1 MSPAAQR
8 GRVRMVE
15 WIWRVVFWTEWMVLN
30 WRWLLTL
37 LAAGT
42 GMACVLAAR
51 LDERRWR

>member
-1 MSPAAQR
+1 
-8 GRVRMVE
+8 MVE